1 MFNLTDR
8 SIVLGVTGSIAV
20 YKAVDLA
27 SKLTQAGARVDVAMT
42 PEATKFVAPITF
54 RGVTGRPAYWDM
66 WDEGSDLAEP
76 HVALARRADLMV
88 IAPAT
93 ATVIART
100 ALGLAEEL
108 VSLTALATRAPMVLC
123 PAMDS
128 HMFEHAATQGHLQTL
143 RARGVWIV
151 GPEEGRLASGQTGP
165 GRLSE

>member
-76 HVALARRADLMV
+76 HVALARRA
-88 IAPAT
+88 I
-93 ATVIART
+93 RQNY
-100 ALGLAEEL
+100 GLCREL
-108 VSLTALATRAPMVLC
+108 PS
-123 PAMDS
+123 
-128 HMFEHAATQGHLQTL
+128 
-143 RARGVWIV
+143 
-151 GPEEGRLASGQTGP
+151 
-165 GRLSE
+165 